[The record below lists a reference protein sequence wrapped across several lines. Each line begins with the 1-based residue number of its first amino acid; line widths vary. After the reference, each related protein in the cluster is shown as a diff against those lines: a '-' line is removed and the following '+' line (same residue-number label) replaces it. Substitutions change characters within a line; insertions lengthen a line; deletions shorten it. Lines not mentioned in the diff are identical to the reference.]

1 METWLTS
8 FSRNQLQI
16 VYCLIGRDGP
26 RILIANGG
34 QVTHLRREW
43 DCNFWFYVFLRLG
56 VVFVL
61 DEHLKQQMERSL
73 FVLKSSRT
81 KLLLMRTSSWTK
93 TRVSSTLSSH
103 FFLVHLCTFWQNR
116 DGILPLFVLFLL
128 EPSLRA
134 LMKFTRRKSE
144 EKREG
149 KANDSASSCKI
160 TLSRLL

>member
-26 RILIANGG
+26 RVLIANGG
-34 QVTHLRREW
+34 QVTHLRREG

-56 VVFVL
+56 VVFVS

-73 FVLKSSRT
+73 FVLRSSKT

-103 FFLVHLCTFWQNR
+103 FFSAFVYVWQNR

-128 EPSLRA
+128 ELSLRA
-134 LMKFTRRKSE
+134 LMKFIRRKSE

-149 KANDSASSCKI
+149 NENDSTSSCKI

>member
-26 RILIANGG
+26 RVLIANGG

-43 DCNFWFYVFLRLG
+43 DCNFWFYVFHRLG
-56 VVFVL
+56 VVFVS

-73 FVLKSSRT
+73 FVLKSWRT

-103 FFLVHLCTFWQNR
+103 FFSAFVYVRAKSRWNFTFIR
-116 DGILPLFVLFLL
+116 SV
-128 EPSLRA
+128 SLRA
-134 LMKFTRRKSE
+134 QFASVDEIHKEEIRR
-144 EKREG
+144 EKR
-149 KANDSASSCKI
+149 
-160 TLSRLL
+160 R